1 MNTLNIKP
9 APGKQVRDPVL
20 HDLIPEAGRIVETS
34 EYWVRRLR
42 DGDVLPILPPAKT
55 RTTRTT
61 GETK

>member
-1 MNTLNIKP
+1 MNKLNIMP

-20 HDLIPEAGRIVETS
+20 HDLIPKEGRIVETS

-42 DGDVLPILPPAKT
+42 DGDVLPVLTAKKP
-55 RTTRTT
+55 RAT